1 VKRPWW
7 LVAPLLM
14 APGVAWSTHS
24 FEAGNDQYRVSITRH
39 LGDDRVHET
48 GFYTAMCGRG
58 HPLWPEYLHHVELLR
73 AVKDC
78 ARCTGDSS
86 NNFWVV
92 RSYEL
97 GADYTLGAQPL
108 FPGAYFQQREPGYTC
123 VNASDLSTPLIEEIV
138 EAGRAVGLRATWLVG
153 GAGNELL
160 IQERLRVH
168 GEDFVGS
175 SVEVTLSVTNLADEV
190 ARLGLRAVWQLLI
203 DGREPAIGLPELPA
217 KIFYFGTRPPDPPL
231 EPFADTE
238 VEVDAPAFRMWQIY
252 ARQHPSTT
260 PYRHAVACAVAG
272 PTVSLDP
279 PPTPPDIIQFADLD
293 PDAPLSA
300 GGGAYAR
307 CFEWHVP
314 DPPRSV
320 TRTNLLGAISY
331 WGPDEERA
339 IVLPPGAEVRV
350 TQYLV
355 AFEHYPL
362 RSLTGG
368 PYEADCAGPVT
379 GVPLNGRPFTLHPT
393 TAPAHYRWTS
403 PAPEV
408 TFSDPTS
415 ATSEARVAGVG
426 TFPVTLT
433 IAIGAYEASAET
445 TVTVTDTNAPEW
457 LDVRTDPVVLWPPDH
472 RLVDVHVDATVVDDC
487 DPAPVVR
494 LIAAESSEADDELGS
509 GHTEPDIVGAEVG
522 TPDLDVLLRSER
534 SGRNAGR
541 RYTLRYEAVDWAG
554 NASQHVVRL
563 RVPHDLRRSE
573 PLRIPAR
580 DPSGG
585 RR

>member
-1 VKRPWW
+1 
-7 LVAPLLM
+7 
-14 APGVAWSTHS
+14 
-24 FEAGNDQYRVSITRH
+24 
-39 LGDDRVHET
+39 
-48 GFYTAMCGRG
+48 
-58 HPLWPEYLHHVELLR
+58 
-73 AVKDC
+73 
-78 ARCTGDSS
+78 
-86 NNFWVV
+86 
-92 RSYEL
+92 
-97 GADYTLGAQPL
+97 
-108 FPGAYFQQREPGYTC
+108 
-123 VNASDLSTPLIEEIV
+123 
-138 EAGRAVGLRATWLVG
+138 
-153 GAGNELL
+153 
-160 IQERLRVH
+160 
-168 GEDFVGS
+168 
-175 SVEVTLSVTNLADEV
+175 
-190 ARLGLRAVWQLLI
+190 
-203 DGREPAIGLPELPA
+203 
-217 KIFYFGTRPPDPPL
+217 
-231 EPFADTE
+231 
-238 VEVDAPAFRMWQIY
+238 
-252 ARQHPSTT
+252 
-260 PYRHAVACAVAG
+260 
-272 PTVSLDP
+272 
-279 PPTPPDIIQFADLD
+279 
-293 PDAPLSA
+293 
-300 GGGAYAR
+300 
-307 CFEWHVP
+307 
-314 DPPRSV
+314 
-320 TRTNLLGAISY
+320 
-331 WGPDEERA
+331 
-339 IVLPPGAEVRV
+339 
-350 TQYLV
+350 
-355 AFEHYPL
+355 
-362 RSLTGG
+362 
-368 PYEADCAGPVT
+368 VT

-554 NASQHVVRL
+554 NASQHVVRV